1 MRKAFQFLS
10 HQDLA
15 EKSKAFDT
23 IDHTILLQKLQHYGI
38 RGLASDWFCSYLCG
52 RSQLVQLGNTLSNK
66 RLLQYGVPQGSILG
80 PLLFLIYVNDFPN
93 CTNNGNTIM
102 FADDTNIFFKGKCC
116 KSLFSIANQELK
128 NIDSWLNANKLT
140 LNVNK
145 TNFIVFHTPNSQASS
160 NNFSLYI
167 RNNTIKR
174 VNSTKFL
181 GVTIHEHLSWKM
193 HMECILKQ
201 IRINFGRVRK
211 VSSLLNKKA
220 LMMLYNSLIK
230 SFFSDCIYS
239 WCFGNTTMIY
249 KLQCSVNKFT
259 RLIFNLN

>member
-1 MRKAFQFLS
+1 MEAFENKQLVLKVVI
-10 HQDLA
+10 DLF
-15 EKSKAFDT
+15 KTFDT
-23 IDHTILLQKLQHYGI
+23 IDHTIALQKLLHYSI
-38 RGLASDWFCSYLCG
+38 RGLASDWFRSYLCG
-52 RSQLVQLGNTLSNK
+52 QSQLVQLGNTLFNK

-102 FADDTNIFFKGKCC
+102 FADDTNIFFKGMCC
-116 KSLFSIANQELK
+116 ICLFSIANQELK
-128 NIDSWLNANKLT
+128 NIDSWLNAKKLT

-160 NNFSLYI
+160 NNLSLYI
-167 RNNTIKR
+167 RNITIKR

-181 GVTIHEHLSWKM
+181 EVTIHEHLSWKM
-193 HMECILKQ
+193 RMECILKH

-211 VSSLLNKKA
+211 VSSLLNKKT

-230 SFFSDCIYS
+230 SYLTYCISS
-239 WCFGNTTMIY
+239 WYFGNTTMIH
-249 KLQCSVNKFT
+249 KL
-259 RLIFNLN
+259 